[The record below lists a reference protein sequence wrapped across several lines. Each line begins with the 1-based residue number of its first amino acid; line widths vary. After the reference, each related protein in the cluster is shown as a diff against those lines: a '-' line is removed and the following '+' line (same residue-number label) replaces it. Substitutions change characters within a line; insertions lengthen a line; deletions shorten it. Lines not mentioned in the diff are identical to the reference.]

1 MEKHSLGFRVNQIY
15 FRRETE
21 EMSGNLN
28 EQNENLLINDHDKMK
43 KVELKT
49 EFINENVIR

>member
-1 MEKHSLGFRVNQIY
+1 MENHSLGFRVNKIY

-21 EMSGNLN
+21 EMSGNWN
-28 EQNENLLINDHDKMK
+28 EQNENLMINDHDKMK

-49 EFINENVIR
+49 EFIK